1 MSDTDY
7 QNTVAEILINIG
19 SVRFS
24 FENPFILTSGL
35 KSPVYVD
42 CRKII
47 SFVNE
52 RNTILNLAIEYFKNN
67 NKYFFCLVFPGS
79 ESKIRSYI
87 GSATDVLY
95 SILDEI
101 KYILWENQS

>member
-1 MSDTDY
+1 MLNKDY
-7 QNTVAEILINIG
+7 QNTIAEILINIG

-35 KSPVYVD
+35 KSPVYID

-67 NKYFFCLVFPGS
+67 NINFDILAVISGSIPKSRLWTTYVFA
-79 ESKIRSYI
+79 R
-87 GSATDVLY
+87 
-95 SILDEI
+95 
-101 KYILWENQS
+101 Q